1 MAVLS
6 DEMTNKLTSAARQ
19 VVEAA
24 LNQQTE
30 GKHALL
36 GVNHWLWAL
45 LQQYSTMMEAMG
57 QGFPAE
63 HTRQA
68 VDAAIKTGDV
78 GAELPLETLISQAGE
93 RAKARGR
100 SMISERDLATI
111 VLGVAGYKLSD
122 PISAL
127 SKMGRSNGVPIP
139 KMKVEPPVEEDT
151 EEGIS
156 GTPAGGG
163 ETVAAGP
170 AFTPA
175 ASTGTSSSAPAET
188 PKKKTATPTLD
199 QYGRDLTRA
208 AKDHKL
214 VEIVGREEEV
224 ELVIETL
231 CRRTKR
237 NPVLVGPAGVGK
249 TAIVEG
255 LAQRIV
261 DGQVPDMLKNYRLV
275 SLQPSTLVAGASV
288 SGELERRMKAIIKE
302 AMQEGIILFID
313 EIHSAIGAGGMV
325 GTNDIASILK
335 PALAR
340 GEIACIAATTNDEYR
355 KFIEP
360 DTALERRFQPVRVQE
375 LSTEHTLQVLR
386 SLRDELGAKHK
397 IIISDEILN
406 WLLEFGQQFMRN
418 RHFPDKGVDLLE
430 QCFAYAVTHQKT
442 EVDMNDAQTVAQ
454 RMIGMPVSLPR
465 RLDNLKA
472 QLIERATLSD
482 EDIQSIL
489 NRLQVTMRGLD
500 LRLARPNAVIMLA
513 GDAAQN
519 SALVAEII
527 AQSLFGAADRV
538 VSIDFSRFG
547 HPEDINLL
555 IGAPPGYVGYSDS
568 LPIHKVMQIPWCV
581 LHLQNIDI
589 CHPQVREVVTRAL
602 ADGFITDGRGKVIYL
617 SDSIV
622 LMTAQLQIE
631 KNRPIGFTA
640 ETRDPQDLFK
650 AVESVM
656 GPEMAA
662 QIDVVAVDTA
672 RSDTARRTW
681 LEKHLLLD
689 LSNRYLKQGIKLTW
703 DSTVLDW
710 LMTHKEL
717 DVNERNWER
726 FVDEFL
732 SPVIIPYLSTD
743 DTTKEIRLIVK
754 YEEDNIKISFTGTPP
769 QDALE
774 G

>member
-6 DEMTNKLTSAARQ
+6 DEIDKKLTPTARQ
-19 VVEAA
+19 VVETA
-24 LNQQTE
+24 LNRQTE
-30 GKHALL
+30 EKHASL
-36 GVNHWLWAL
+36 GVHHWLWAM

-57 QGFPAE
+57 QGFSAE
-63 HTRQA
+63 QANHTA
-68 VDAAIKTGDV
+68 DAALKAGDI
-78 GAELPLETLISQAGE
+78 GPELSLESLIAQAGE

-100 SMISERDLATI
+100 STISERDLATI
-111 VLGVAGYKLSD
+111 VLGAAGYKLSD

-139 KMKVEPPVEEDT
+139 KAKVEPPTVDGVT
-151 EEGIS
+151 PEGE
-156 GTPAGGG
+156 G
-163 ETVAAGP
+163 ETP
-170 AFTPA
+170 PLEETPTSTPVP
-175 ASTGTSSSAPAET
+175 STGTPVSTPVET
-188 PKKKTATPTLD
+188 SRKKTATPTLD

-208 AKDHKL
+208 AKEHKL

-261 DGQVPDMLKNYRLV
+261 DGQVPDMLKSFRLV

-302 AMQEGIILFID
+302 AMQDGIILFID

-375 LSTEHTLQVLR
+375 LSAEHTLRVLR
-386 SLRDELGAKHK
+386 KLRDELGAKHK
-397 IIISDEILN
+397 ITISDEILD

-442 EVDMNDAQTVAQ
+442 DVDMNDAQTVAQ
-454 RMIGMPVSLPR
+454 RMIGMPVSLPK
-465 RLDNLKA
+465 RLDNLKNR
-472 QLIERATLSD
+472 LMERATLSD
-482 EDIQSIL
+482 EDVQSIL

-555 IGAPPGYVGYSDS
+555 IGAPPGYVGYSDA

-631 KNRPIGFTA
+631 KFRPIGFA
-640 ETRDPQDLFK
+640 ASETRDQQDLFK
-650 AVESVM
+650 AVEAVM

-672 RSDTARRTW
+672 RSDSARRSW

-732 SPVIIPYLSTD
+732 SPVIIPYLPTS
-743 DTTKEIRLIVK
+743 DTTKEIRLVVK
-754 YEEDNIKISFTGTPP
+754 YEEENIKISTNNTPP
-769 QDALE
+769 TDSRE
-774 G
+774 E